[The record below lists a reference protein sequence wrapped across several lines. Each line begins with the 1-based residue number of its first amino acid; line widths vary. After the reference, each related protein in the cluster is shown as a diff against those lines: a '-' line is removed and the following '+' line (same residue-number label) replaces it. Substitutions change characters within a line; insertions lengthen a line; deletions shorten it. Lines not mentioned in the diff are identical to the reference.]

1 MLASS
6 YNDLLVL
13 SSLLVAILA
22 SYTALDMA
30 GRVSTAQERA
40 VHWWLAGGAFA
51 MGTGIWSMHFIGM
64 LAFDLPIQ
72 LGYDPAITLL
82 SLLIA
87 VLASALVLWL
97 VSQKTLPFARLI
109 LGATITGLGI
119 SGMHYTG
126 MAAMRMNPAIQYI
139 PALLILSVLIAII
152 ASGAALWIAHHL
164 RQHSPRVRLLRVAAA
179 TVMGGAI
186 VSMHYT
192 GMAAAEF
199 PIGSI
204 CGAVREGFSN
214 GWLSLIIIVI
224 TLAVLAIALITSVLD
239 LRLEAQTSTLSS
251 SLTTANQKLTYLALH
266 DNLTKLP
273 NRVLL
278 DDRLN
283 QAIQNASRE
292 NGCFALMFI
301 DLDGFKA
308 VNDAYGHHIGD
319 RLLFEVARRIEENIR
334 VPDTIAR
341 VGGDEFVLLAR
352 VGEPADAATV
362 ADKLLTGIREPF
374 QVAGH
379 ELRVSGSIGIAIY
392 PGDGERATREDAAI
406 VSAIVALGHTLNMSV
421 VAEGVETAVQQEFLA
436 GLGCDSMQGYL
447 LGRPMPAD
455 LIDIMMQKIKALA
468 EPASIPAC
476 V

>member
-1 MLASS
+1 MCFSFTCGQAHTGAKPDRR
-6 YNDLLVL
+6 Y
-13 SSLLVAILA
+13 
-22 SYTALDMA
+22 
-30 GRVSTAQERA
+30 GAQ
-40 VHWWLAGGAFA
+40 
-51 MGTGIWSMHFIGM
+51 S
-64 LAFDLPIQ
+64 
-72 LGYDPAITLL
+72 
-82 SLLIA
+82 
-87 VLASALVLWL
+87 
-97 VSQKTLPFARLI
+97 
-109 LGATITGLGI
+109 
-119 SGMHYTG
+119 
-126 MAAMRMNPAIQYI
+126 
-139 PALLILSVLIAII
+139 
-152 ASGAALWIAHHL
+152 
-164 RQHSPRVRLLRVAAA
+164 
-179 TVMGGAI
+179 
-186 VSMHYT
+186 
-192 GMAAAEF
+192 
-199 PIGSI
+199 
-204 CGAVREGFSN
+204 AVREGFSN
-214 GWLSLIIIVI
+214 GWLSFIIIVI

-283 QAIQNASRE
+283 QAIQNAARE
-292 NGCFALMFI
+292 KGCFALMFI

-308 VNDAYGHHIGD
+308 VNDAYGHRIGD
-319 RLLFEVARRIEENIR
+319 LLLFEVARRIEENIR